1 MLEGKLCQKRLLYSC
16 LIRVE
21 LPVGSAQ
28 LRGTTAG
35 SPSTRMLDCLWMFFC
50 GAGRFHPQANFSTRP
65 RGCLVLALQ
74 HAPCVGSSAFQR
86 PSCACILHC
95 SVGPGRVC
103 SSLARRS
110 CLTWRSCWRVNSEGG
125 RPRPPEGPAP
135 SPRRT
140 AAADHPSRSRRL
152 RPMTAAA
159 VRQSRRSSALQ
170 KATRQ
175 PRSLHRWWR
184 LRRPSPAPRRLY
196 RWARACSST
205 LALASASSGSTCVAS
220 GRPPRPRM
228 PRPWRRHGSP
238 PRAPTASSRASS
250 CRDR

>member
-1 MLEGKLCQKRLLYSC
+1 MGTHYSGTAC
-16 LIRVE
+16 
-21 LPVGSAQ
+21 GS
-28 LRGTTAG
+28 
-35 SPSTRMLDCLWMFFC
+35 MY
-50 GAGRFHPQANFSTRP
+50 GAGRFHPRANFSTRA
-65 RGCLVLALQ
+65 RGLVVLVLQ
-74 HAPCVGSSAFQR
+74 HAPCVGSSASQR
-86 PSCACILHC
+86 PCCAYTLDC

-125 RPRPPEGPAP
+125 RPRPLEGPAP
-135 SPRRT
+135 SPCRT
-140 AAADHPSRSRRL
+140 TAADHPCQEPSRSRRL
-152 RPMTAAA
+152 RPRTAAA
-159 VRQSRRSSALQ
+159 ARRRQSHRSSALQ

-184 LRRPSPAPRRLY
+184 LRRPSPALRRLY

-220 GRPPRPRM
+220 GRPPRPHTL
-228 PRPWRRHGSP
+228 RPWRRHGSP